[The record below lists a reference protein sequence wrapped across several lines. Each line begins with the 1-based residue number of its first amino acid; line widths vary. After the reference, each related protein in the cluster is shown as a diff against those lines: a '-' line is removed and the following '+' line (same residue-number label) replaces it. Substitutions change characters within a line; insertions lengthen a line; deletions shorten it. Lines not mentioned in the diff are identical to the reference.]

1 LITAMNPLPANLQP
15 LLDRPAAVLGA
26 GRSGRAAAELL
37 RRLGATVE
45 LYDERGEGGATTDYR
60 PAPGTVGLVVVS
72 PGFPLSHPWVA
83 AARVAGGTCLGELD
97 LASLCWRGGVV
108 AVTGT
113 NGKTTLT
120 AFLAHALRWAGRDA
134 EAVGN
139 IGRPFSAWVLERGG
153 GSPAAVAVCEVS
165 SFQAETMRF
174 FRADAALWTNFAE
187 DHLERHGTM
196 ADYFQ
201 AKWRLFERTV
211 GGEVFAGP
219 DVAEAAEHY
228 GQRLPE
234 GAVVP
239 WDDPTGDLLLQGTPF
254 EGAPARENFRLAAA
268 WWRAAGLR
276 ESLLYAAAR
285 TYQPQPHRLAM
296 IAEQAGVRWWDDSKA
311 TNFHAT
317 EAALGRF
324 AAPVHWIGG
333 GRGKGGDV
341 AAFVARIAPRLKRAY
356 VIGETRGML
365 STWLGQAGVEH
376 VVCGDLAE
384 AVRRAGENV
393 AAGDDVVLSPGFSSL
408 DQFSGF
414 DERGRSFQSLVQ
426 ELSAPAPQ

>member
-1 LITAMNPLPANLQP
+1 MSALPEYLQP
-15 LLDRPAAVLGA
+15 LLTRPAAVLGA
-26 GRSGRAAAELL
+26 GVSGRAAAALL
-37 RRLGATVE
+37 RHLGATVE
-45 LYDERGEGGATTDYR
+45 IYDEQGGDGVLTDYR
-60 PAPGTVGLVVVS
+60 PASGAPGLVVLS
-72 PGFPLSHPWVA
+72 PGFAPSHPWVV
-83 AARVAGGTCLGELD
+83 AARAAGGTCLGELD

-120 AFLAHALRWAGRDA
+120 AFLAHALQTAGRDA
-134 EAVGN
+134 CAVGN
-139 IGRPFSAWVLERGG
+139 IGQPFCAAVLERGG
-153 GSPAAVAVCEVS
+153 GGPHTLAVCEVS
-165 SFQAETMRF
+165 SFQAEVMRF

-219 DVAEAAEHY
+219 DVAEAAEHF

-239 WDDPTGDLLLQGTPF
+239 ADDPTGDLLLQGTVF
-254 EGAPARENFRLAAA
+254 EASPPRENFRLAAA

-285 TYQPQPHRLAM
+285 SFQLGPHRLSRV
-296 IAEQAGVRWWDDSKA
+296 AEHRGVGWWDDSKA
-311 TNFHAT
+311 TNFHAV
-317 EAALGRF
+317 EAALARF
-324 AAPVHWIGG
+324 NAPVHWIAG

-341 AAFVARIAPRLKRAY
+341 GAFVKRIAPRIKCAY
-356 VIGETRGML
+356 VIGETRSVL
-365 STWLGQAGVEH
+365 STWLSQAGVAHE
-376 VVCGDLAE
+376 VCQDLGE
-384 AVRRAGENV
+384 AVRRA
-393 AAGDDVVLSPGFSSL
+393 AAGAMTGEDVVLSPGFSSF
-408 DQFSGF
+408 DQF
-414 DERGRSFQSLVQ
+414 RGYDDRGQQFQALVQ
-426 ELSAPAPQ
+426 KLSAASPH